1 MFVILQGEDFVLSPA
16 TPLLRQAVVL
26 GDRRTFSVYDLTQK
40 STFGATS
47 SLNLLIRWKSSDGE
61 SENQPETTGKT
72 LKTVCVQ
79 LCFLVKMSS
88 HMRLPKHLDLF
99 LTPHPPS
106 PAAQMLRPLLHVERY
121 VAGYRLQSG
130 EIHTLM
136 YNNHPYRSFPVLLLD
151 LVPWYLR
158 LYVHTLSVTSKG
170 KTNRPSES
178 KSNTSHSRK
187 ISALRLKM
195 NQLFLRQIFRIVD
208 WTIKWQLNLNKKK

>member
-99 LTPHPPS
+99 LTPLPLPRSANAAPLAARGALRGGLQAAVWRDPHADVQQPPLPVVS
-106 PAAQMLRPLLHVERY
+106 CTAAGLGALVPSSLRPHPQRHK
-121 VAGYRLQSG
+121 QG
-130 EIHTLM
+130 E
-136 YNNHPYRSFPVLLLD
+136 D
-151 LVPWYLR
+151 
-158 LYVHTLSVTSKG
+158 
-170 KTNRPSES
+170 EQ
-178 KSNTSHSRK
+178 
-187 ISALRLKM
+187 A
-195 NQLFLRQIFRIVD
+195 Q
-208 WTIKWQLNLNKKK
+208 